1 MKIKCL
7 RVGGLLAP
15 YFSPGVEYRASL
27 GDNDIVHCREDDKNT
42 VAEDCIPWSFWR
54 MPNGIISA
62 YQKENHTLFEV
73 VDHDN

>member
-7 RVGGLLAP
+7 CVGGLLAP
-15 YFSPGVEYRASL
+15 YFSPGVEYPASI
-27 GDNDIVHCREDDKNT
+27 GEDGIVRCHDDDKGT
-42 VAEDCIPWSFWR
+42 VASDQIRWVFWQ

-73 VDHDN
+73 IGNAD

>member
-15 YFSPGVEYRASL
+15 YFSPGVEYLASL
-27 GDNDIVHCREDDKNT
+27 GDDDIIHCREDDRNT
-42 VAEDCIPWSFWR
+42 VAEDKIPWCFWR

-73 VDHDN
+73 SSHD